1 MVHRAQ
7 LNKWQSLETQLVAIK
22 TLKGQTTVIK
32 LFKVDY
38 FVFLMTGLFSS
49 RDLHDMVEEIL
60 KMQDFDHPN
69 VMTLIGVSFDLNE
82 IPSIVM
88 PLMANGSLL
97 AYLKRDRSRLLLP
110 ADANEQSVSCFT
122 PQGLMLDP

>member
-1 MVHRAQ
+1 
-7 LNKWQSLETQLVAIK
+7 
-22 TLKGQTTVIK
+22 
-32 LFKVDY
+32 
-38 FVFLMTGLFSS
+38 MTGLFSS